1 MTNKKSAPEKPKKKY
16 VLHFSLASLLAS
28 SIAGIFILAWVFA
41 LGIMVGRGSLHNKME
56 GFLGFKSKT
65 VNTEHRKKIDHAP
78 PIKEEE
84 LTFYN
89 QLIDT
94 KPTPKTR
101 PKPKT
106 RPTPPPQPPAEDQ
119 LRVERRIKELR
130 EKRHKAGRY
139 RVQVAALKDRQ
150 KTEKMV
156 AALIKAGYP
165 AYYRTAIINGQTYYR
180 IRCGPVSDA
189 HEAKALVSRLKEEE
203 GFKPFILRPYRD

>member
-1 MTNKKSAPEKPKKKY
+1 MTNKKSAPEKPRKRY
-16 VLHFSLASLLAS
+16 VLQFSLTSVLLS
-28 SIAGIFILAWVFA
+28 SAGGIFILAWVFA
-41 LGIMVGRGSLHNKME
+41 LGIMVGRGSLHNKVE
-56 GFLGFKSKT
+56 GFFGFKRKT
-65 VNTEHRKKIDHAP
+65 VNTEHRNKIDHAP

-94 KPTPKTR
+94 K

-130 EKRHKAGRY
+130 EKRQKAGRY

-150 KTEKMV
+150 KSERMV
-156 AALIKAGYP
+156 AKLIKAGYP
-165 AYYRTAIINGQTYYR
+165 AYYRTAIINGETYYR
-180 IRCGPVSDA
+180 IRCGPVSGA
-189 HEAKALVSRLKEEE
+189 HEAKVLASRLKEKE
-203 GFKPFILRPYRD
+203 GFKPFILHPYID